1 MTSPIGDPASAAR
14 AAIEAALRRHADAVS
29 RVRGGESRP
38 AADVERPAERTIGGP
53 SDFGDAL
60 ESTLNRVD
68 ASVRDSDR
76 LVDELASGK
85 VDDFHEVALRLK
97 QSELSFRFAME
108 VRNKLVDAYREVM
121 RMSV

>member
-1 MTSPIGDPASAAR
+1 MTSPIGDSASSAR
-14 AAIEAALRRHADAVS
+14 AAIEAALKRHADAVS
-29 RVRGGESRP
+29 RARGGESP
-38 AADVERPAERTIGGP
+38 ASSGAAQGASFDE
-53 SDFGDAL
+53 AL
-60 ESTLNRVD
+60 ANGLNQVD

-76 LVDELASGK
+76 VVDEFVSGK
-85 VDDFHEVALRLK
+85 VQDFHEVALRLK

>member
-1 MTSPIGDPASAAR
+1 MTSPIGDPASSAR

-29 RVRGGESRP
+29 RARGGESP
-38 AADVERPAERTIGGP
+38 AAPEVERTHG
-53 SDFGDAL
+53 FGDAL
-60 ESTLNRVD
+60 ETTLNGVD

-76 LVDELASGK
+76 LVDEFVSGK
-85 VDDFHEVALRLK
+85 IDDFHEVALRLK

>member
-1 MTSPIGDPASAAR
+1 MTTPIGDPASGAR
-14 AAIEAALRRHADAVS
+14 ASIEAALRRHADAVA
-29 RVRGGESRP
+29 RARGGEAQATPEGVQS
-38 AADVERPAERTIGGP
+38 T
-53 SDFGDAL
+53 SFGDAL
-60 ESTLNRVD
+60 GKGLADVD

-85 VDDFHEVALRLK
+85 LEDFHEVALRLK